1 VQKRAQQNRGY
12 EPDPATA
19 SELKDK
25 KLHLVQSLSTRQK
38 VTGHMAREL
47 DSLSHNKLSLQMF
60 KHGVASSVETAG
72 SKPRI
77 KQMRE

>member
-1 VQKRAQQNRGY
+1 
-12 EPDPATA
+12 
-19 SELKDK
+19 
-25 KLHLVQSLSTRQK
+25 
-38 VTGHMAREL
+38 MAREL

-60 KHGVASSVETAG
+60 KHGVASSVETAD